1 MSVGGDGAGRLGAR
15 PAHLQRLHGRA
26 GAAAATATATTAT
39 ATAAILRRW
48 YVGHDA
54 ARGKD
59 WSRAGDDQG
68 DRQAS
73 PPRVSA
79 PPFQRKPVPRIT
91 PTIDNPS
98 CVPLGELDAVLNII
112 TSTVAEHKAIAVDK
126 AEEGCDTLS
135 EAAAHAMDMFIVHE
149 GCVTRRASSKSCRK
163 SSHRLVLP
171 ARRAESAESGHA
183 CTLRLCHTNQSQS
196 TRCIA

>member
-1 MSVGGDGAGRLGAR
+1 MERSLLG
-15 PAHLQRLHGRA
+15 QKRA
-26 GAAAATATATTAT
+26 GKLPHAPGCRKVYESDLYRPRGTGRVDVCR
-39 ATAAILRRW
+39 TAAILRRW

-149 GCVTRRASSKSCRK
+149 GCVTRELEK
-163 SSHRLVLP
+163 LP
-171 ARRAESAESGHA
+171 EE
-183 CTLRLCHTNQSQS
+183 
-196 TRCIA
+196 